1 MFFGIKYRL
10 RNKYGVQIS
19 HMWIDIS
26 SRRKDYLY
34 ELTIYN
40 QSFVLFVCFLVL
52 TDTDNRGHY
61 PVLLLDKD
69 LERLE

>member
-26 SRRKDYLY
+26 NRRKDYLY
-34 ELTIYN
+34 ELIIYN
-40 QSFVLFVCFLVL
+40 QSFICLLICLVL